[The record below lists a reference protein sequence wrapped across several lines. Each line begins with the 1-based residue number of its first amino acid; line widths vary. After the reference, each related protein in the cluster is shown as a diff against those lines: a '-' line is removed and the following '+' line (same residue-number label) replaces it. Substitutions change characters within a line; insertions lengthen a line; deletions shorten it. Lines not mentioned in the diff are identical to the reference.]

1 MEQKNRKEN
10 IIRKPEHHGEDAGAG
25 GENLENLRREGERS
39 IAAVNETIDRILS
52 GDSEKFLSQSR
63 QAGGQ

>member
-1 MEQKNRKEN
+1 MQQKNRKEN
-10 IIRKPEHHGEDAGAG
+10 NVPKPVHHGEDSGAG
-25 GENLENLRREGERS
+25 GGNLDNLRRDGERF
-39 IAAVNETIDRILS
+39 IAAGNETINRILS